1 MGAMIRWLFL
11 LHRYLGIAAGLLM
24 AMWCVSGVVMMYA
37 SYPELAENSRLHH
50 LTPITWA
57 GCCRISD
64 RVLTDDDPVSALQIE
79 MLAGR
84 PVLHLRSGA
93 GSRLIDLATGSP
105 INGVSLG
112 QAAAVARPYAGDATS
127 PAPRLLDMIDYDQW
141 TVSGEFRADRPLY
154 HFGLGDDT
162 GTELYVSSTTGH
174 AVQVTTARERFWNWL
189 GSVPHWLYFA
199 ELRHRPSLWSQIVI
213 WTSLIGCF
221 LAATGLYIGLRQLVR
236 RPGVWSPYDGFN
248 GWHHVAGLV
257 FGVFTLT
264 WVLSG
269 LLSMNPW
276 GLLEAAGSETERA
289 RLNGASQPSGAQIK
303 AAIQA
308 MAISRP
314 AGLLSIGTA
323 ALNGEVYFIVNTA
336 DGNRRRLNAALLSAP
351 LNRTDVAYIAGA
363 LSGSVAASVP
373 SLLTQEDTYYFSHH
387 RDRVSL
393 PVYRMILRD
402 GSATRYYIDAVSG
415 MLTAK
420 IDPGARRYRWL
431 HEGLHRLDFTAALRG
446 RPQWDALMLL
456 LMSGVTTVCA
466 TGAYLGYRRL
476 LRRGAADGL

>member
-1 MGAMIRWLFL
+1 MIRLLFL
-11 LHRYLGIAAGLLM
+11 LHRYLGIAVGVLM
-24 AMWCVSGVVMMYA
+24 VMWCLSGVVMMYA
-37 SYPELAENSRLHH
+37 SYPELEESSRLSH
-50 LTPITWA
+50 LAPIAWN
-57 GCCRISD
+57 GCCKISGQMLAD
-64 RVLTDDDPVSALQIE
+64 NDPVSEFQIE

-84 PVLHLRSGA
+84 PVLQLRSGERR
-93 GSRLIDLATGSP
+93 RLIDLTTGSP

-112 QAAAVARPYAGDATS
+112 QAATVARPYAADSQS
-127 PAPRLLDMIDYDQW
+127 PALLLLGVIDYDQW
-141 TVSGEFRADRPLY
+141 TVSGEFRPDRPLY
-154 HFGLGDDT
+154 HFGFGDDK

-221 LAATGLYIGLRQLVR
+221 LAATGLYIGWRQLLHR
-236 RPGVWSPYDGFN
+236 AGLGSPYVGFN
-248 GWHHVAGLV
+248 WWHHIAGLL

-276 GLLEAAGSETERA
+276 GLLEGTGSETERA
-289 RLNGASQPSGAQIK
+289 RLNGASRPLSAQIK

-308 MAISRP
+308 MAISHP
-314 AGLLSIGTA
+314 GDVLSMRTA
-323 ALNGEVYFIVNTA
+323 PLNGELYFIVNTA
-336 DGNRRRLNAALLSAP
+336 DGNRRRLNAAMLPAP
-351 LNRTDVAYIAGA
+351 LNGADLAYIAGA
-363 LSGSVAASVP
+363 LSGGVAASVP

-387 RDRVSL
+387 RERVAL
-393 PVYRMILRD
+393 PVYRVILRD

-420 IDPGARRYRWL
+420 IDRSARRYRWL

-456 LMSGVTTVCA
+456 LMSGVTAVCA

-476 LRRGAADGL
+476 LRRRTPDGL

>member
-11 LHRYLGIAAGLLM
+11 LHRYLGIAVGLLM

-37 SYPELAENSRLHH
+37 SYPQLDENSRLRH
-50 LTPITWA
+50 LAPITWD
-57 GCCRISD
+57 GCCKISD
-64 RVLTDDDPVSALQIE
+64 QVLTDDDPVSEFQIE
-79 MLAGR
+79 MLSGR

-93 GSRLIDLATGSP
+93 ESRLIDLATGSP
-105 INGVSLG
+105 INGVSLE
-112 QAAAVARPYAGDATS
+112 QAAAVARSYVEDAQP
-127 PAPRLLDMIDYDQW
+127 PAPRLLGMIDYDQW

-154 HFGLGDDT
+154 HFGVGDDK

-174 AVQVTTARERFWNWL
+174 AVQVTTARERFCNWL

-199 ELRHRPSLWSQIVI
+199 ELRHRASLWSQVVI

-221 LAATGLYIGLRQLVR
+221 LAATGLYIGVRQLVR
-236 RPGVWSPYDGFN
+236 RPGPWSPYVGFN
-248 GWHHVAGLV
+248 WWHHIAGLV

-276 GLLEAAGSETERA
+276 SLLEAAGSETERA

-303 AAIQA
+303 AAVQA
-308 MAISRP
+308 MAISQP
-314 AGLLSIGTA
+314 ADLLSIRTA
-323 ALNGEVYFIVNTA
+323 PLNRDVYFIVNTA
-336 DGNRRRLNAALLSAP
+336 DGHRRRLNAAVLPAP
-351 LNRTDVAYIAGA
+351 LNRTDLADIAGA
-363 LSGSVAASVP
+363 LSGGVAASVP

-387 RDRVSL
+387 RDWVSL
-393 PVYRMILRD
+393 PVYRMILLD

-420 IDPGARRYRWL
+420 IDPSARRYRWL

-456 LMSGVTTVCA
+456 LMSGVTTVCT

-476 LRRGAADGL
+476 LRRRPPDGL

>member
-11 LHRYLGIAAGLLM
+11 LHRYLGIAVGLLM

-37 SYPELAENSRLHH
+37 SYPQLDENSRLHH
-50 LTPITWA
+50 LMPILWD
-57 GCCRISD
+57 GCCKISD
-64 RVLTDDDPVSALQIE
+64 RVLTDDDPVSEFQIE

-93 GSRLIDLATGSP
+93 GSRLIDLSTGSP
-105 INGVSLG
+105 INGVSLE
-112 QAAAVARPYAGDATS
+112 QAAAVVRSYAADAQRTV
-127 PAPRLLDMIDYDQW
+127 PRLLGMIDYDQW

-154 HFGLGDDT
+154 HFGLGDDK
-162 GTELYVSSTTGH
+162 GTELYVSSSTGH
-174 AVQVTTARERFWNWL
+174 AVQVTTAHERFWNWL

-199 ELRHRPSLWSQIVI
+199 QLRHRPSLWSQVVI

-221 LAATGLYIGLRQLVR
+221 LAATGLYIGVRQLVR
-236 RPGVWSPYDGFN
+236 RPGLWSPYVGFN
-248 GWHHVAGLV
+248 WWHHIAGLV

-276 GLLEAAGSETERA
+276 SLLEAAGSETERA

-303 AAIQA
+303 AAVQA
-308 MAISRP
+308 MATSRL
-314 AGLLSIGTA
+314 ADVLSMRVA
-323 ALNGEVYFIVNTA
+323 PLNGEMYFVVNTA
-336 DGNRRRLNAALLSAP
+336 DGNRRRLNAAVLPAP
-351 LNRTDVAYIAGA
+351 LNKADIAYIAGA
-363 LSGSVAASVP
+363 LSAGVAASVP

-387 RDRVSL
+387 RERVSL
-393 PVYRMILRD
+393 PVYRLILRD

-446 RPQWDALMLL
+446 RPQWNALMLL

-476 LRRGAADGL
+476 LRRQAPDGL